1 MENTEITDKDTNN
14 TVSPVQTENSAAPA
28 DNEFE
33 AAEAAAPEAAGE
45 AAISEE
51 ANAKAPETPE
61 EKARRLEAEARV
73 RKAEKIAKV
82 RSDVDFLCEHFPAN
96 FIKEGREDASPRPLR
111 IGIFNDLVERIAAI
125 DPEFSKSR
133 IRAALRVY
141 TTRWSYL
148 ECVKAGAP
156 RIDIDGNEV
165 DVVSQEHADYAAKE
179 YQESR
184 ARYEAV
190 LAERKKNRR
199 PFFRK
204 KSAENA
210 ENAAGGAEEQSG
222 DGEQNR
228 IRRRND
234 GDKTGGERRFR
245 SRGDRNDR
253 NERNDR
259 NGRNP
264 RGDRNDRNSGGER
277 SLRRPFRPEGAPAKP
292 ADDEKPLGSRPREE
306 FAPLTQEEIVP
317 GLEVRV
323 LWGSGSVPATVR
335 EVVRDKVTVELSMG
349 MVVKV
354 SSDQIGQK

>member
-1 MENTEITDKDTNN
+1 MENTEITDKDSNN

-28 DNEFE
+28 DNESE

-51 ANAKAPETPE
+51 TSAKAPETPE

-82 RSDVDFLCEHFPAN
+82 RSDVDFLCEHFPVS

-111 IGIFNDLVERIAAI
+111 IGIFNDLVERIAVI

-204 KSAENA
+204 KNAENA
-210 ENAAGGAEEQSG
+210 ENAAEGAGEQSG

-253 NERNDR
+253 NDR
-259 NGRNP
+259 NGRP
-264 RGDRNDRNSGGER
+264 TRGDRNDRNSGGDR
-277 SLRRPFRPEGAPAKP
+277 APRKSFRPEGAPAKP

-306 FAPLTQEEIVP
+306 FAPLTQEQIVP

>member
-1 MENTEITDKDTNN
+1 MENTEITDKDSNN

-28 DNEFE
+28 DQESEAGE
-33 AAEAAAPEAAGE
+33 AAVTEAAGE
-45 AAISEE
+45 AANPEE

-61 EKARRLEAEARV
+61 EKARRLEAEARA

-82 RSDVDFLCEHFPAN
+82 RSDVDFLCEHFPVS

-111 IGIFNDLVERIAAI
+111 IGIFNDLVERVAAI
-125 DPEFSKSR
+125 DPDFSKSR

-141 TTRWSYL
+141 TTRWNYL
-148 ECVKAGAP
+148 ECVKAGVP

-204 KSAENA
+204 KNA
-210 ENAAGGAEEQSG
+210 EEGAGDQER

-228 IRRRND
+228 SRRRND
-234 GDKTGGERRFR
+234 GDKAGGERTGGERKFR
-245 SRGDRNDR
+245 GRGDRNDR
-253 NERNDR
+253 NGR
-259 NGRNP
+259 NGR
-264 RGDRNDRNSGGER
+264 GDKNDRASGGER
-277 SLRRPFRPEGAPAKP
+277 LARKSFRPEGASAKP
-292 ADDEKPLGSRPREE
+292 AADEKPLGSRPREE
-306 FAPLTQEEIVP
+306 FAPLPQENIVP